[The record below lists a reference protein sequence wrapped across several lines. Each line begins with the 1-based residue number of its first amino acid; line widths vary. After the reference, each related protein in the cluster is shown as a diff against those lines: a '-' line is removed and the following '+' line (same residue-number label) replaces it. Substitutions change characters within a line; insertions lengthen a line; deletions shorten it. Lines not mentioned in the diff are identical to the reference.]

1 MRSVAI
7 VGGSLAGLRAAET
20 LRSDGF
26 SGTIHFIG
34 EETRLPYDRPPL
46 SKEVLGD
53 KMEVA
58 NAGLISQEAF
68 DALHLELHLGKRAVG
83 LDAER
88 KAVLLAGE
96 GEAGGSEASKA
107 AGEGAE
113 ARGATSEGAA
123 ASEEITADGI
133 VIATGSRP
141 REMPGT
147 EGIGGVYTLRTLEDC
162 LALKAE
168 FATGPKVAVIGAG
181 FIGAEVA
188 ATARGLGLDVTV
200 IEMLATPLARVLG
213 DTLGQV
219 MADLHRDNGVD
230 LRLGVGVNEVVAG
243 DGGRV
248 ASVELSDGTS
258 IAADVVV
265 VGIGVIPNT
274 EWLEGSGLEIDNG
287 VVCDETLLAAPGITA
302 AGDVAR
308 WPNRR
313 FGETMRVEHWDNA
326 IEQGIA
332 AARRLLAGGWGQSGG
347 GEASSGMAD
356 SSSEAGSEESGSSKS
371 DSSKSGEAVP
381 FTPVP
386 WFWSDQYD
394 RKIQLAG
401 RSSPDGKVEIV
412 TGSLEERRFAA
423 IYEREGKLVGVL
435 GMNRPRHVMQY
446 RQLIVDGASW
456 QEALA
461 FGQA

>member
-68 DALHLELHLGKRAVG
+68 DALRLELHLGKRAVG

-88 KAVLLAGE
+88 KAVLLASE
-96 GEAGGSEASKA
+96 GEAGGKS
-107 AGEGAE
+107 AGEAAE
-113 ARGATSEGAA
+113 AGGAA

-141 REMPGT
+141 RKMPGT

-347 GEASSGMAD
+347 SEAD
-356 SSSEAGSEESGSSKS
+356 SSEAGSSEEA
-371 DSSKSGEAVP
+371 GEAVP

-461 FGQA
+461 FGQV

>member
-68 DALHLELHLGKRAVG
+68 DALRLELHLGKRAVG

-88 KAVLLAGE
+88 KAVLLASE
-96 GEAGGSEASKA
+96 GEAGSSE
-107 AGEGAE
+107 AGEGAGKTAE
-113 ARGATSEGAA
+113 AGGAE

-141 REMPGT
+141 RKMPGT

-168 FATGPKVAVIGAG
+168 FATEPKVAVIGAG

-230 LRLGVGVNEVVAG
+230 LRLGVGVEEVVAG
-243 DGGRV
+243 EDGRV

-347 GEASSGMAD
+347 GEGGGG
-356 SSSEAGSEESGSSKS
+356 EAGSSEEA
-371 DSSKSGEAVP
+371 GEAVP

-456 QEALA
+456 EEALA
-461 FGQA
+461 FEKG

>member
-68 DALHLELHLGKRAVG
+68 DALRLELHLGKRAVG

-88 KAVLLAGE
+88 KAVLLASE
-96 GEAGGSEASKA
+96 DEAGGSEASKA
-107 AGEGAE
+107 AETG
-113 ARGATSEGAA
+113 GAA
-123 ASEEITADGI
+123 ASEGATASAEITADGI

-141 REMPGT
+141 RKMPGT

-168 FATGPKVAVIGAG
+168 FATEPKVAVIGAG

-243 DGGRV
+243 EGGRV

-332 AARRLLAGGWGQSGG
+332 AARRLLAGGWGQSSSGVADG
-347 GEASSGMAD
+347 GEAASGVTG
-356 SSSEAGSEESGSSKS
+356 SSESASSESGEPS
-371 DSSKSGEAVP
+371 EAVP

-423 IYEREGKLVGVL
+423 IYERDGKLVGVL

-461 FGQA
+461 FGQG

>member
-68 DALHLELHLGKRAVG
+68 DALRLELHLGKRAVG

-88 KAVLLAGE
+88 KAVLLASE
-96 GEAGGSEASKA
+96 GEAGSSEASKA
-107 AGEGAE
+107 AE
-113 ARGATSEGAA
+113 AGDAAASEGAA

-141 REMPGT
+141 RKMPGT

-168 FATGPKVAVIGAG
+168 FATEPKVAVIGAG

-347 GEASSGMAD
+347 GEAGSEEAGSGV
-356 SSSEAGSEESGSSKS
+356 AGSEEA
-371 DSSKSGEAVP
+371 GEAVP

-401 RSSPDGKVEIV
+401 RSSPDGRVEIV
-412 TGSLEERRFAA
+412 TGSLEERRLAA

>member
-26 SGTIHFIG
+26 NGTIHFIG

-46 SKEVLGD
+46 SKEVLGG

-68 DALHLELHLGKRAVG
+68 DALRLELHLGKKAAG
-83 LDAER
+83 LDVKR
-88 KAVLLAGE
+88 KAVLLASE
-96 GEAGGSEASKA
+96 NGG
-107 AGEGAE
+107 
-113 ARGATSEGAA
+113 
-123 ASEEITADGI
+123 EEITADGI
-133 VIATGSRP
+133 VIATGARP

-147 EGIGGVYTLRTLEDC
+147 EDIGGVYTLRTLEDC
-162 LALKAE
+162 LTLKAE
-168 FATGPKVAVIGAG
+168 FETGPKVVVIGAG

-200 IEMLATPLARVLG
+200 VEMLTTPLARVLG
-213 DTLGQV
+213 ETMGKV

-230 LRLGVGVNEVVAG
+230 LRLGVGVEEVVAG
-243 DGGRV
+243 EGGRV

-265 VGIGVIPNT
+265 VGIGVVPNT
-274 EWLEGSGLEIDNG
+274 EWLESSGLEIDNG

-326 IEQGIA
+326 IEQGIS
-332 AARRLLAGGWGQSGG
+332 AARRLLAGGWEQADGN
-347 GEASSGMAD
+347 EAD
-356 SSSEAGSEESGSSKS
+356 
-371 DSSKSGEAVP
+371 P

-423 IYEREGKLVGVL
+423 IYERDGKLVGVL

-456 QEALA
+456 EEALA
-461 FGQA
+461 FGQN

>member
-68 DALHLELHLGKRAVG
+68 DALRLELHLGKRAVG

-88 KAVLLAGE
+88 KAVLLASE
-96 GEAGGSEASKA
+96 DEAGGRGAGEGAGKSASKA
-107 AGEGAE
+107 AGEAAE
-113 ARGATSEGAA
+113 AGGAA

-141 REMPGT
+141 RKMPGT

-230 LRLGVGVNEVVAG
+230 LRLGVGVEEVVAG

-332 AARRLLAGGWGQSGG
+332 AARRLLAGGWGQSGSGEAGSGVTGG
-347 GEASSGMAD
+347 GEAG
-356 SSSEAGSEESGSSKS
+356 
-371 DSSKSGEAVP
+371 SSKSGEAVP

-401 RSSPDGKVEIV
+401 RSSPDGRVEIV

>member
-34 EETRLPYDRPPL
+34 EEIRLPYDRPPL
-46 SKEVLGD
+46 SKEVLGGE
-53 KMEVA
+53 MEVA

-68 DALHLELHLGKRAVG
+68 DALRLELHLGKRAVG

-88 KAVLLAGE
+88 KAVLLASE
-96 GEAGGSEASKA
+96 GVEDGGGG

-113 ARGATSEGAA
+113 AGGIAAGGAA

-133 VIATGSRP
+133 VIATGARP
-141 REMPGT
+141 REMPGA
-147 EGIGGVYTLRTLEDC
+147 EGIGGVYTLRTLDDC

-168 FATGPKVAVIGAG
+168 FETGPKVAVIGAG

-213 DTLGQV
+213 DAMGQV

-230 LRLGVGVNEVVAG
+230 LRLGVGVEEVVAG
-243 DGGRV
+243 ESGRV

-332 AARRLLAGGWGQSGG
+332 AARRLLAGGWEGQEADSGEAGGGKSGG
-347 GEASSGMAD
+347 
-356 SSSEAGSEESGSSKS
+356 
-371 DSSKSGEAVP
+371 AVP

-423 IYEREGKLVGVL
+423 IYERDGKLVGVL

-446 RQLIVDGASW
+446 RQLIVNGASW
-456 QEALA
+456 EEALE
-461 FGQA
+461 FGQG

>member
-26 SGTIHFIG
+26 SGTIYFIG

-68 DALHLELHLGKRAVG
+68 DALRLELHLGKRAVG
-83 LDAER
+83 LDAQR

-96 GEAGGSEASKA
+96 AGGRGAGKAAVKAAEAGE
-107 AGEGAE
+107 
-113 ARGATSEGAA
+113 AA

-141 REMPGT
+141 RKMPGT
-147 EGIGGVYTLRTLEDC
+147 DGIGGVYTLRTLEDC

-230 LRLGVGVNEVVAG
+230 LRLGVGVEEVVAG
-243 DGGRV
+243 DGCRV
-248 ASVELSDGTS
+248 SSVELSDGTS

-332 AARRLLAGGWGQSGG
+332 AARRLLAGGWGDEEADG
-347 GEASSGMAD
+347 GEAGSGV
-356 SSSEAGSEESGSSKS
+356 AGSGESGSSKS
-371 DSSKSGEAVP
+371 GEAMP

-423 IYEREGKLVGVL
+423 IYERDGKLVGVL

>member
-46 SKEVLGD
+46 SKEVLGGE
-53 KMEVA
+53 MEVA

-68 DALHLELHLGKRAVG
+68 DALRLELHLGKRAVG

-88 KAVLLAGE
+88 KAVLLASEGEVSGE
-96 GEAGGSEASKA
+96 G

-113 ARGATSEGAA
+113 AGGIAAGGAA
-123 ASEEITADGI
+123 AGEVIAADGI
-133 VIATGSRP
+133 VIATGARP
-141 REMPGT
+141 REMPGA
-147 EGIGGVYTLRTLEDC
+147 EGIGGVYTLRTLDDC

-168 FATGPKVAVIGAG
+168 FETGPKVAVIGAG

-213 DTLGQV
+213 DAMGQV

-230 LRLGVGVNEVVAG
+230 LRLGVGVEEVVAG
-243 DGGRV
+243 ESGRV
-248 ASVELSDGTS
+248 ASVKLSDGTS

-265 VGIGVIPNT
+265 VGIGVVPNT

-332 AARRLLAGGWGQSGG
+332 VARRLLAGGWESEKAGSGG
-347 GEASSGMAD
+347 AGSQ
-356 SSSEAGSEESGSSKS
+356 EAGGGSG
-371 DSSKSGEAVP
+371 DGKSGGAVP

-423 IYEREGKLVGVL
+423 IYERDGKLVGVL

-456 QEALA
+456 EEALA
-461 FGQA
+461 FGQG

>member
-1 MRSVAI
+1 MQSVAI

-26 SGTIHFIG
+26 KGTIHFIG

-46 SKEVLGD
+46 SKEVLSG

-58 NAGLISQEAF
+58 DAGLIPQEAF
-68 DALHLELHLGKRAVG
+68 DALRLELHLGRRAVG

-88 KAVLLAGE
+88 KAVKLEKVGTGDARADNNNAGRD
-96 GEAGGSEASKA
+96 EAGGAEA
-107 AGEGAE
+107 EGA
-113 ARGATSEGAA
+113 T
-123 ASEEITADGI
+123 EEVAADGI
-133 VIATGSRP
+133 VIATGARP
-141 REMPGT
+141 RELPGT
-147 EGIGGVYTLRTLEDC
+147 EGIGGVYTLRTMEDC
-162 LALKAE
+162 LTLKAE
-168 FATGPKVAVIGAG
+168 FEAGPKVAVIGAG

-188 ATARGLGLDVTV
+188 ATARGLGLDTTV
-200 IEMLATPLARVLG
+200 VEMLATPLARVLG
-213 DTLGQV
+213 DTMGQV
-219 MADLHRDNGVD
+219 MADLHRENGVD
-230 LRLGVGVNEVVAG
+230 LRLGVGVNGVVAG
-243 DGGRV
+243 DDGRV
-248 ASVELSDGTS
+248 AGVELSDGTS

-265 VGIGVIPNT
+265 VGIGVVPNT

-302 AGDVAR
+302 AGDAAR
-308 WPNRR
+308 WHNRR

-332 AARRLLAGGWGQSGG
+332 AARRLLAGGWEGS
-347 GEASSGMAD
+347 EAD
-356 SSSEAGSEESGSSKS
+356 SGESGS
-371 DSSKSGEAVP
+371 GEAGDAVP

-401 RSSPDGKVEIV
+401 RSSPDGKIEVV
-412 TGSLEERRFAA
+412 AGSLEERRFAA

-456 QEALA
+456 EEALEFA
-461 FGQA
+461 QG

>member
-46 SKEVLGD
+46 SKEVLGGE
-53 KMEVA
+53 MEVA

-68 DALHLELHLGKRAVG
+68 DALRLELHLGKRAAG

-96 GEAGGSEASKA
+96 GEDCGEG

-113 ARGATSEGAA
+113 AGGIAAGGAA
-123 ASEEITADGI
+123 AGEEIAADGI
-133 VIATGSRP
+133 VIATGARP

-147 EGIGGVYTLRTLEDC
+147 ESIGGVYTLRTLDDC

-168 FATGPKVAVIGAG
+168 FQTGPKVAVIGAG

-213 DTLGQV
+213 DAMGQV

-230 LRLGVGVNEVVAG
+230 LRLGVGVEEVLAG
-243 DGGRV
+243 EGGRV
-248 ASVELSDGTS
+248 ASVVLSDGTS

-332 AARRLLAGGWGQSGG
+332 AARRLLAGGWEQSSSGEAGGEKAGSGETGGGSGG
-347 GEASSGMAD
+347 GE
-356 SSSEAGSEESGSSKS
+356 SGS
-371 DSSKSGEAVP
+371 AVP

-401 RSSPDGKVEIV
+401 RSSPDGKVEII

-456 QEALA
+456 EEALA
-461 FGQA
+461 FGQG

>member
-1 MRSVAI
+1 M
-7 VGGSLAGLRAAET
+7 RAAET

-88 KAVLLAGE
+88 KAVLLA
-96 GEAGGSEASKA
+96 
-107 AGEGAE
+107 
-113 ARGATSEGAA
+113 
-123 ASEEITADGI
+123 SEEIMADGI

-141 REMPGT
+141 RKMPGT

-168 FATGPKVAVIGAG
+168 FATEPKVAVIGAG

-332 AARRLLAGGWGQSGG
+332 AARRLLAGGWGQASNGEGGG
-347 GEASSGMAD
+347 GESG
-356 SSSEAGSEESGSSKS
+356 SGEAGGGAAGGEESGSSKA
-371 DSSKSGEAVP
+371 GEAVP

-461 FGQA
+461 FGQN

>member
-1 MRSVAI
+1 M
-7 VGGSLAGLRAAET
+7 RAAET

-88 KAVLLAGE
+88 KAVLLTGE

-107 AGEGAE
+107 VEAG
-113 ARGATSEGAA
+113 GATSEGAT

-141 REMPGT
+141 RKMPGT

-168 FATGPKVAVIGAG
+168 FDTEPKVAVIGAG

-230 LRLGVGVNEVVAG
+230 LRLGVGVEEVVAG

-258 IAADVVV
+258 IVADVVV

-347 GEASSGMAD
+347 GEAGSGVAG
-356 SSSEAGSEESGSSKS
+356 SSSEAGSGEAGSEEA
-371 DSSKSGEAVP
+371 GEAVP

-456 QEALA
+456 KEALA
-461 FGQA
+461 FGQN

>member
-26 SGTIHFIG
+26 NGTIHFIG

-46 SKEVLGD
+46 SKEVLGGA
-53 KMEVA
+53 MEMA

-68 DALHLELHLGKRAVG
+68 DALRLELHLGRRAAS

-88 KAVLLAGE
+88 KAVKLEKVGTGDAR
-96 GEAGGSEASKA
+96 
-107 AGEGAE
+107 AE
-113 ARGATSEGAA
+113 IA
-123 ASEEITADGI
+123 ADGI
-133 VIATGSRP
+133 VIATGARP

-147 EGIGGVYTLRTLEDC
+147 EGIGGVYTLRTMEDC

-168 FATGPKVAVIGAG
+168 FETGPKAVVIGAG

-200 IEMLATPLARVLG
+200 VEMLATPLARVLG
-213 DTLGQV
+213 DTMGQV
-219 MADLHRDNGVD
+219 MADLHRENGVD
-230 LRLGVGVNEVVAG
+230 LRLGVGVNEVAAG
-243 DGGRV
+243 DDGRV

-265 VGIGVIPNT
+265 VGIGVVPNT
-274 EWLEGSGLEIDNG
+274 EWLEGSGLAIDNG

-332 AARRLLAGGWGQSGG
+332 AARRLLAGGWEGD
-347 GEASSGMAD
+347 GEAGN
-356 SSSEAGSEESGSSKS
+356 
-371 DSSKSGEAVP
+371 GEAVP

-401 RSSPDGKVEIV
+401 RSSPDGKVEV
-412 TGSLEERRFAA
+412 VAGSLEERRFAA
-423 IYEREGKLVGVL
+423 LYEREGKLVGVL

-456 QEALA
+456 EEALE
-461 FGQA
+461 FGQG

>member
-34 EETRLPYDRPPL
+34 EETCLPYDRPPL
-46 SKEVLGD
+46 SKEVLGGA
-53 KMEVA
+53 MEVA

-68 DALHLELHLGKRAVG
+68 DALRLELHLGKRAVG
-83 LDAER
+83 LDVER
-88 KAVLLAGE
+88 KAVKLEKVGTGDAR
-96 GEAGGSEASKA
+96 
-107 AGEGAE
+107 AE
-113 ARGATSEGAA
+113 IA
-123 ASEEITADGI
+123 ADGI
-133 VIATGSRP
+133 VIATGARP
-141 REMPGT
+141 RKMPGT
-147 EGIGGVYTLRTLEDC
+147 EGVGGVYTLRTMEDC

-168 FATGPKVAVIGAG
+168 FEAGPKAVVIGAG

-200 IEMLATPLARVLG
+200 VEMLATPLARVLG
-213 DTLGQV
+213 DTMGRV
-219 MADLHRDNGVD
+219 MADLHRENGVD
-230 LRLGVGVNEVVAG
+230 LRLGVGVKEVAAG
-243 DGGRV
+243 DDGRV

-265 VGIGVIPNT
+265 VGIGVVPNA

-326 IEQGIA
+326 IEQGVA
-332 AARRLLAGGWGQSGG
+332 AARRLLAGGW
-347 GEASSGMAD
+347 EDD
-356 SSSEAGSEESGSSKS
+356 SAAGN
-371 DSSKSGEAVP
+371 GEAVP

-401 RSSPDGKVEIV
+401 RSSPDGKVEVV

-423 IYEREGKLVGVL
+423 VYEREGKLVGVL

-456 QEALA
+456 GEALE
-461 FGQA
+461 FGQG

>member
-68 DALHLELHLGKRAVG
+68 DALRLELHLGKRAVG

-88 KAVLLAGE
+88 KAVLLASE

-107 AGEGAE
+107 AESG
-113 ARGATSEGAA
+113 GATSEGAA
-123 ASEEITADGI
+123 AGEEITADGI

-308 WPNRR
+308 WTNRR

-332 AARRLLAGGWGQSGG
+332 AARRLLARGWGQSGG
-347 GEASSGMAD
+347 GEAGSGVAG
-356 SSSEAGSEESGSSKS
+356 SSEEA
-371 DSSKSGEAVP
+371 GEAVP

-461 FGQA
+461 FGQG

>member
-1 MRSVAI
+1 M
-7 VGGSLAGLRAAET
+7 RAAET

-113 ARGATSEGAA
+113 ARGASGEGAA
-123 ASEEITADGI
+123 EASEEITADGI

-141 REMPGT
+141 RKMPGT

-168 FATGPKVAVIGAG
+168 FATEPKVAVIGAG

-332 AARRLLAGGWGQSGG
+332 AARRLLAGGWEQSGG
-347 GEASSGMAD
+347 GEADSGV
-356 SSSEAGSEESGSSKS
+356 AGSEESG
-371 DSSKSGEAVP
+371 SSKSGEAVP

-401 RSSPDGKVEIV
+401 RSSPDGRVEIV

-423 IYEREGKLVGVL
+423 IHERDGKLVGVL

-456 QEALA
+456 EEALA
-461 FGQA
+461 FEKG

>member
-68 DALHLELHLGKRAVG
+68 DALRLELHLGKRAVG

-88 KAVLLAGE
+88 KAVLLASE
-96 GEAGGSEASKA
+96 GEAGSSEAGEA
-107 AGEGAE
+107 AESG
-113 ARGATSEGAA
+113 GATSEGAA
-123 ASEEITADGI
+123 AGEEITADGI

-141 REMPGT
+141 RKMPGT

-347 GEASSGMAD
+347 GEAGSG
-356 SSSEAGSEESGSSKS
+356 ESG
-371 DSSKSGEAVP
+371 SSKSGEAVP

-401 RSSPDGKVEIV
+401 RSSPDGRVEIV

>member
-1 MRSVAI
+1 MQSVAI

-26 SGTIHFIG
+26 NGTIHFIG

-46 SKEVLGD
+46 SKEVLGG

-68 DALHLELHLGKRAVG
+68 DALRLELHLGKRAVG

-88 KAVLLAGE
+88 RAVKLEKVGAGD
-96 GEAGGSEASKA
+96 A
-107 AGEGAE
+107 
-113 ARGATSEGAA
+113 GAT
-123 ASEEITADGI
+123 EEVAADGI
-133 VIATGSRP
+133 VIATGARP
-141 REMPGT
+141 RELPGT
-147 EGIGGVYTLRTLEDC
+147 EGIGGVYTLRTMEDC

-168 FATGPKVAVIGAG
+168 FEAGPKVVVIGAG

-188 ATARGLGLDVTV
+188 ATARNLGLDVTV
-200 IEMLATPLARVLG
+200 VEMLATPLARVLG
-213 DTLGQV
+213 DTMGQV
-219 MADLHRDNGVD
+219 MADLHRENGVD
-230 LRLGVGVNEVVAG
+230 LRLGVGVNEVAAG
-243 DGGRV
+243 DDGRV

-258 IAADVVV
+258 IEADVVV
-265 VGIGVIPNT
+265 VGIGVVPNT

-302 AGDVAR
+302 AGDAAR
-308 WPNRR
+308 WSNRR

-332 AARRLLAGGWGQSGG
+332 AARRLLAGGWEGEGESGG
-347 GEASSGMAD
+347 GEP
-356 SSSEAGSEESGSSKS
+356 
-371 DSSKSGEAVP
+371 GEATP

-412 TGSLEERRFAA
+412 TGTLEERRFAA

-456 QEALA
+456 EEALA
-461 FGQA
+461 FAQG

>member
-1 MRSVAI
+1 MQSVAI

-26 SGTIHFIG
+26 NGAIHFIG

-46 SKEVLGD
+46 SKEVLGG

-68 DALHLELHLGKRAVG
+68 DALRLELHLGKRAVG

-88 KAVLLAGE
+88 KAVKLEKVGTE
-96 GEAGGSEASKA
+96 DG
-107 AGEGAE
+107 
-113 ARGATSEGAA
+113 GAT
-123 ASEEITADGI
+123 EEIAADGI
-133 VIATGSRP
+133 VIATGARP

-147 EGIGGVYTLRTLEDC
+147 EGIGGVYTLRTMEDC

-168 FATGPKVAVIGAG
+168 FEAEPKVAVIGAG

-200 IEMLATPLARVLG
+200 VEMLATPLERVLG
-213 DTLGQV
+213 DTMGQV
-219 MADLHRDNGVD
+219 MADLHRENGVD
-230 LRLGVGVNEVVAG
+230 LRLGVGVNEVAAG
-243 DGGRV
+243 GDGRV
-248 ASVELSDGTS
+248 ASVKLSDGTS

-265 VGIGVIPNT
+265 VGIGVVPNT
-274 EWLEGSGLEIDNG
+274 EWLKGSGLEIDNG

-302 AGDVAR
+302 AGDAAR

-332 AARRLLAGGWGQSGG
+332 AARRLLAGGWEGEGESGG
-347 GEASSGMAD
+347 
-356 SSSEAGSEESGSSKS
+356 
-371 DSSKSGEAVP
+371 AVP

-412 TGSLEERRFAA
+412 AGSLEERRFAA
-423 IYEREGKLVGVL
+423 IYERDGKLAGVL

-456 QEALA
+456 EEALA
-461 FGQA
+461 FAQG

>member
-68 DALHLELHLGKRAVG
+68 DALRLELHLGKRAVG

-88 KAVLLAGE
+88 KAVLLASE

-107 AGEGAE
+107 AEAGGAASEGAE
-113 ARGATSEGAA
+113 

-141 REMPGT
+141 RKMPGT

-230 LRLGVGVNEVVAG
+230 LRLGVGVEEVVAG
-243 DGGRV
+243 EDGRV
-248 ASVELSDGTS
+248 SSVELSDGTS

-274 EWLEGSGLEIDNG
+274 EWLKGSGLEIDNG

-332 AARRLLAGGWGQSGG
+332 ASRRLLAGGWEQSGG
-347 GEASSGMAD
+347 GEAGSGVAG
-356 SSSEAGSEESGSSKS
+356 SGEAG
-371 DSSKSGEAVP
+371 SSKSGEAVP

>member
-34 EETRLPYDRPPL
+34 EETHLPYDRPPL

-68 DALHLELHLGKRAVG
+68 DALRLELHLGKRAVG

-88 KAVLLAGE
+88 KAVLLASE
-96 GEAGGSEASKA
+96 DEAGGSEASKA
-107 AGEGAE
+107 AE
-113 ARGATSEGAA
+113 AGGAA
-123 ASEEITADGI
+123 ASAEITADGI

-141 REMPGT
+141 RKMPGT

-168 FATGPKVAVIGAG
+168 FETGPKVAVIGAG

-230 LRLGVGVNEVVAG
+230 LRLGVGVEEVVAG
-243 DGGRV
+243 EGGRV
-248 ASVELSDGTS
+248 SSVELSDGTS

-332 AARRLLAGGWGQSGG
+332 AARRLLAGGWGKSASEGAGG
-347 GEASSGMAD
+347 GEAGSGVTG
-356 SSSEAGSEESGSSKS
+356 SKEAGSGKS

-423 IYEREGKLVGVL
+423 IYERDGKLVGVL

-456 QEALA
+456 KEALA
-461 FGQA
+461 FGRA

>member
-88 KAVLLAGE
+88 KAVLLAGG

-107 AGEGAE
+107 AGKAAE
-113 ARGATSEGAA
+113 AGDVAASEGAT

-141 REMPGT
+141 RKMPGT

-230 LRLGVGVNEVVAG
+230 LRLGVGVEEVVAG

-248 ASVELSDGTS
+248 SSVELSDGTS

-287 VVCDETLLAAPGITA
+287 VVCDETLLAAPGITS

-347 GEASSGMAD
+347 GEAGSEVAGSSKSG
-356 SSSEAGSEESGSSKS
+356 SSSEAGSEEA
-371 DSSKSGEAVP
+371 GEAVP

-423 IYEREGKLVGVL
+423 IYERDGKLVGVL

-461 FGQA
+461 FGQG